1 MIVLSGLNPFV
12 IHLGRVDFKYKGYL
26 MKEYIFLMF
35 ISIASITHA
44 GQYDAISSN
53 NDSLNQKRYGA
64 VQEEIQGKLDV
75 YYVNSHNVKA
85 LKEGAKVKTDTTNAQ
100 LISAKRTVVD
110 RKGSAIHEKW
120 TNTYMTLTKEVES
133 NSGQMFNFDMSTSEW
148 TETVDVYKDE
158 QGNVITASEYA
169 TIKNPFD
176 LTGGTI
182 GSTTSTTGSTSGSG
196 STGSTGGSGGST
208 TTTYSLANC
217 TPTSAP
223 YSLTGSV
230 TLKYYYICDGKK
242 VWFNEPLK

>member
-1 MIVLSGLNPFV
+1 MKKYLSL
-12 IHLGRVDFKYKGYL
+12 I
-26 MKEYIFLMF
+26 F

-53 NDSLNQKRYGA
+53 NDSLNQKKYGA

-169 TIKNPFD
+169 TITNPFD
-176 LTGGTI
+176 LT

-196 STGSTGGSGGST
+196 STGSTGGAGGST
-208 TTTYSLANC
+208 TTAYSLANC

-223 YSLTGSV
+223 FSLTGSV

>member
-1 MIVLSGLNPFV
+1 MK
-12 IHLGRVDFKYKGYL
+12 KYL
-26 MKEYIFLMF
+26 FLMF
-35 ISIASITHA
+35 ISISSITHA

-53 NDSLNQKRYGA
+53 NDTLNQKRYGA

-85 LKEGAKVKTDTTNAQ
+85 MKEGAKVKTDTTNAQ

-158 QGNVITASEYA
+158 QGNVITAYEYA
-169 TIKNPFD
+169 TITIPFD
-176 LTGGTI
+176 LT

-230 TLKYYYICDGKK
+230 TLKYYYVCDGKK